1 MHYDK
6 WGIKKEKDWI
16 LRLIKF
22 KFDLDFNNDI
32 LNDIYSIDVQD
43 YITINTLAHIIKD
56 KENMTEHN
64 FVAIRLISSGIQ
76 YYPLP
81 LLVYPG
87 GRAHAERYG
96 MLNKL
101 NDIPNLNDDSH
112 INIVFRLRG

>member
-1 MHYDK
+1 MKLFIHSKSCEYDD
-6 WGIKKEKDWI
+6 GH
-16 LRLIKF
+16 
-22 KFDLDFNNDI
+22 FNSTTD
-32 LNDIYSIDVQD
+32 DIYSIDVQD

-64 FVAIRLISSGIQ
+64 FEAIRLISSGIQ

-87 GRAHAERYG
+87 CRAHAERYG